1 MLVVFP
7 VSDFG
12 LSLWLKLEHLLA
24 FRLGLDLI
32 KAASRLVLFTFKLRS
47 SHPCYI
53 TEVNDVT
60 RDLLIIEQVATLFYL
75 VGFFSQRYCSRYLT
89 NLKGF
94 KRQYVTTFC
103 QVQSR

>member
-32 KAASRLVLFTFKLRS
+32 KAASKLVLFTFKLRS
-47 SHPCYI
+47 FYPCYI

-60 RDLLIIEQVATLFYL
+60 RDLLIIEQVATLF
-75 VGFFSQRYCSRYLT
+75 
-89 NLKGF
+89 
-94 KRQYVTTFC
+94 
-103 QVQSR
+103 